1 MVVVVPVEEHA
12 AVPAGV
18 LDVVE
23 PLGELGP
30 YFSVLKCASE

>member
-18 LDVVE
+18 VDVVE
-23 PLGELGP
+23 SVGELGP
-30 YFSVLKCASE
+30 VLQGFEVRL